1 MNGRLLIPVI
11 WGLAG
16 ALLVKLWSAW
26 SQLPGRVAV
35 HFGLS
40 LEPDAWGSKGSMAA
54 IMTLVVLGQAA
65 LATWLILRVT
75 SASAMIGPIQLVVSV
90 VLICTFWQVINYNA
104 KNAQLQP
111 LWVLVPILLLFATI
125 TVLLL
130 QMTFRFYRR

>member
-1 MNGRLLIPVI
+1 MNGKLLIPVI
-11 WGLAG
+11 WALGG

-26 SQLPGRVAV
+26 SQLPQRVAV

-40 LEPDAWGSKGSMAA
+40 LEPNAWGSKGSMAL

-75 SASAMIGPIQLVVSV
+75 SASAMMAPIQLVVSV
-90 VLICTFWQVINYNA
+90 VVACTFWQVINYNA
-104 KNAQLQP
+104 KGAQFQP
-111 LWVLVPILLLFATI
+111 LWIVAPIVLLFATI

-130 QMTFRFYRR
+130 QMTLRFYRR